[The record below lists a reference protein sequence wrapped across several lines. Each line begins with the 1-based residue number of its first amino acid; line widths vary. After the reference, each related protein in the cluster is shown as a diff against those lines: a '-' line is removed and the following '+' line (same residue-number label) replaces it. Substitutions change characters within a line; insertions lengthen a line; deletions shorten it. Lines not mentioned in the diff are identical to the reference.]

1 METDAWGLLLDTS
14 AAVCCKPGN
23 LASARGLSPGPS
35 ECILGPCGL
44 TLGTLFLDRSSF
56 LKETC
61 QEIKKLRVQTELMSN
76 SKNYGVEHWGWDLKM
91 PPGWSLEGLES
102 HAVLL
107 GWPVQL
113 F

>member
-1 METDAWGLLLDTS
+1 M
-14 AAVCCKPGN
+14 P
-23 LASARGLSPGPS
+23 RGLSPGPS

-56 LKETC
+56 LKEIC